1 MTRPVSRS
9 VTVML
14 VVANGR
20 VLRVLRIRL
29 IVSPALRLTNLRVA
43 LPLWSVL
50 FLTTMSNL
58 LPITI
63 SPVVR
68 VTQGLTVEAD
78 RSNLRITPDLP
89 FVTIRLMMRV
99 LCFLASVAF

>member
-1 MTRPVSRS
+1 
-9 VTVML
+9 ML

-29 IVSPALRLTNLRVA
+29 IVSPELSLTNLRVT

-50 FLTTMSNL
+50 FLTVTSNL

-63 SPVVR
+63 TPVVR
-68 VTQGLTVEAD
+68 VIQGLMVEAD
-78 RSNLRITPDLP
+78 RSTLRITPVLL